1 MEVPTKDA
9 SCWKTI
15 QTCMKMEEL
24 HPEMSRSNS
33 TWEPYVTWA
42 TLKCPQCQPVCSIW
56 SSLLHRP
63 ELAGIN
69 AQCGGMFSHRKNNNC
84 AASTSPCLSCRDLVY
99 TIQKAIIRTWAFLRW
114 LHAWITLQD
123 TPLRR
128 LSWRAKLGGIHPNPC
143 GVADRALRSKDQ
155 LDWVLRSARLQ
166 QASTKTWIPA
176 QCRSWREAGHMSL
189 PELGSFAFLLVQSL
203 RHCTKVFQGTSD
215 IHLVAVAVF

>member
-9 SCWKTI
+9 CWKTI

-33 TWEPYVTWA
+33 WEPYVTWA

-84 AASTSPCLSCRDLVY
+84 AASTSPCLSCRGLVY

-114 LHAWITLQD
+114 IHAWITLQD
-123 TPLRR
+123 TLRR
-128 LSWRAKLGGIHPNPC
+128 LSWRAKLGGIHPQP
-143 GVADRALRSKDQ
+143 LRSCESSLAIK
-155 LDWVLRSARLQ
+155 RSTRL
-166 QASTKTWIPA
+166 S
-176 QCRSWREAGHMSL
+176 SSL
-189 PELGSFAFLLVQSL
+189 
-203 RHCTKVFQGTSD
+203 C
-215 IHLVAVAVF
+215 